1 MVAASDI
8 SYQETGKGLEARQRG
23 MRAAQRH
30 SRVVRFLRTA
40 FPVCCGLIVA
50 GYALSVLSRTG
61 IDTGL
66 PELNIGRITATDLKM
81 SNPKYSGFGEDGS
94 SYNFTAKTASQ
105 DLLNPGVVTLD
116 EISGTLLQADK
127 TKTDVSAKTGIY
139 NTKSEV
145 LDLDNGIRVVSESGM
160 TVSLPRAK
168 VQTKESLLTSEDPVQ
183 VSFPAGTINAKGLT
197 LRQKVKEVTFR
208 SNVVA
213 KLKPAAAES
222 TAVPKPEKPAKD
234 VSLFGQSD
242 APLDITSRR
251 LDIKDQHKVA
261 IFSGNVRAVQ
271 GDSVMETPQLTVG
284 YANDGQGDGG
294 SAAAGAGPLSAASGK
309 IKDIFAKG
317 PVVMTRGDADRVT
330 SDQAQF
336 DAQNETGVLTGNVVM
351 RSGADRLATGD
362 RVDLD
367 QRNERV
373 VLSGRTVLVKQGKN
387 ELRGERLFVDQKA
400 AITRLSAPSKGRI
413 NAHLVQSGK
422 AKPKSGNAG
431 AGGAGAAPAKG
442 GLLAGQFKTNP
453 DAPVEIEANRLD
465 VNDKAKSATFS
476 GAVVAKQGDFV
487 MKTPVMVATYTGSA
501 GIADIAATGAQANAP
516 AAQISRIQAKQKVA
530 VSTKDGRTVDGDWAD
545 VDMKANTITVGGDVK
560 LTQGQTV
567 VRGTRLTINMTTG
580 ESTID
585 TAPEGNAGTGGF
597 VQKKDDGGVRVIQG
611 GRPSATFFPLEL
623 KKSQ

>member
-8 SYQETGKGLEARQRG
+8 SQHETGQGLEARMRG

-30 SRVVRFLRTA
+30 SRVVRFLRKA
-40 FPVCCGLIVA
+40 FPVCCGLIVVA
-50 GYALSVLSRTG
+50 YGLSVLSRSG
-61 IDTGL
+61 VDTGL
-66 PELNIGRITATDLKM
+66 PDLNIGRITSTDLKM

-94 SYNFTAKTASQ
+94 SYKFTAKTASQ
-105 DLLNPGVVTLD
+105 DLLKPGVVTLD
-116 EISGTLLQADK
+116 EISGTLIQADK

-139 NTKSEV
+139 NSDSEV
-145 LDLDNGIRVVSESGM
+145 LDLDNGIRVVSENGM
-160 TVSLPRAK
+160 TVSLPRARL
-168 VQTKESLLTSEDPVQ
+168 QTKESLLTSEDPVE

-197 LRQKVKEVTFR
+197 LRQKAKEVTFR

-213 KLKPAAAES
+213 NLKPASAGP
-222 TAVPKPEKPAKD
+222 PKPDRPTGD
-234 VSLFGQSD
+234 VSMFGQSD

-251 LDIKDQHKVA
+251 LDIKDLHKVA
-261 IFSGNVRAVQ
+261 IFSGDVRAVQ

-284 YANDGQGDGG
+284 YANDGSGG
-294 SAAAGAGPLSAASGK
+294 AGEQAGGAGPMSAASGK

-317 PVVMTRGDADRVT
+317 PVVMTRGEGDRVT

-351 RSGADRLATGD
+351 RSGTERTATGD

-367 QRNERV
+367 QRNERI
-373 VLSGRTVLVKQGKN
+373 VLSGRNILVKQGKN

-400 AITRLSAPSKGRI
+400 AITRLTAPSKGRI
-413 NAHLVQSGK
+413 TAHLVQSGK
-422 AKPKSGNAG
+422 PKKRAKS
-431 AGGAGAAPAKG
+431 AAEASVPKG
-442 GLLAGQFKTNP
+442 GNRIAGQFKTDPN
-453 DAPVEIEANRLD
+453 APVEIESNRLD
-465 VNDKAKSATFS
+465 VNDKAKQATFS

-501 GIADIAATGAQANAP
+501 GIADIAATGPQANAP
-516 AAQISRIQAKQKVA
+516 AAQVSRIQAKQKVA
-530 VSTKDGRTVDGDWAD
+530 VTTKDGRTVDGDWAD
-545 VDMKANTITVGGDVK
+545 VDMKANTITVGGAVK
-560 LTQGQTV
+560 LTQGETV

-585 TAPEGNAGTGGF
+585 TLPGSSVGTGGF
-597 VQKKDDGGVRVIQG
+597 VQKDSEDGVTVIQG

-623 KKSQ
+623 KKSK